1 MLVSE
6 AKTLLKRAGFDD
18 NDPLLVWLNAGL
30 HEFMD
35 ARDWPFQISLATIN
49 SAMGTSQLTLP
60 DDFRKPHSLRNQNT
74 NFKLRYYNASEWE
87 REIEDLT
94 TLGTPEWYTVIG
106 DAVYIWP
113 VADEATTFRLVY
125 QFEYDEMSADGVPMP
140 GPKRAH
146 YAIVQAAKYIA
157 LMDEN
162 EENRAE
168 TAQTQFL
175 AAVDRLWSTYSTI
188 QADEPEQVSD
198 VMGYG

>member
-35 ARDWPFQISLATIN
+35 ARDWPFNMNLATVN
-49 SAMGTSQLTLP
+49 AGAGAESLTLP
-60 DDFRKPHSLRNQNT
+60 ADFRKVSSLRNQT
-74 NFKLRYYNASEWE
+74 TQFKLRYLNASEWE
-87 REIEDLT
+87 REIADFT
-94 TLGTPEWYTVIG
+94 TEGSPEFYTVIG
-106 DAVYIWP
+106 DSIYIWP
-113 VADEATTFRLVY
+113 VTDGAYSFRLIY
-125 QFEYDEMSADGVPMP
+125 QLEVNEMSSDGAQMP
-140 GPKRAH
+140 GPQRSH

-157 LMDEN
+157 LQDEN
-162 EENRAE
+162 EEKRAE

-175 AAVDRLWSTYSTI
+175 AAIERLWSTYSTI